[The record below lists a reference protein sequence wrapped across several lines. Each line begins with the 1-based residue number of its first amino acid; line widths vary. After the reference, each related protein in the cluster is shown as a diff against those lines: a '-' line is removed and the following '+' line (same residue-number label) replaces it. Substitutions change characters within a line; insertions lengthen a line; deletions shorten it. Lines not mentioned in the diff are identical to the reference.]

1 MIERSKHRKSAAKH
15 FPMHLRLYQ
24 VTTLLVATA
33 AIMFAT
39 GLFVAGMM
47 NNVRSY
53 VRGEN
58 LWAKA
63 QKESVLA
70 LYKYA
75 YTGEPSYLHA
85 SREFLSVN
93 LGDQK
98 ARQALQS
105 VPPDTVAASEGFLQG
120 ENHPDDIPG
129 MISLFINYQ
138 NISYLKS
145 AIRIWSEADLLIADL
160 RLLADQLEQAVN
172 NNHPD
177 VVAVLV
183 TQLDRLNHE
192 LKEKEFAFSSTL
204 GEASRWIKSTL
215 IVVYSVL
222 FILLLIVSVLIA
234 RNIARQLRATEEKL
248 RISDH
253 RFTSLARS
261 DLVGIFEFELG
272 GKIIEANRKFL
283 SMLGLHKDDLDGQ
296 PLNWQTLTVAE
307 DRDLDQ
313 KAAQEL
319 RAQGAC
325 DPYDKQLWHVD
336 GHKVPV
342 YVGAVLLNEQQE
354 TGLAFVIDQTEKY
367 QMEQELRLSAIV
379 MSHSQDAIVILDE
392 QQKVMSANQAFC
404 ELAVCDIEK
413 VIGRKFDIIN
423 DTMDEEERLAIRD
436 SLEHKENWE
445 GDIDFKNTVNEL
457 IPVRLSISII
467 QDEQHDYGQ
476 YVYMLS
482 DIKARKE
489 AEERLQYL
497 ASFDTLTGIANRI
510 TFQSR
515 LNRAI
520 SRAKRHDKECAILFI
535 DLNKFKPVNDHHGH
549 EVGDELLKQVAE
561 RLKALVRSVDT
572 AARIGGDEFVVILED
587 IEDRAII
594 HTVVKRIIE
603 AVAEPYEVKALE
615 INISCSVGISVYP
628 HDGSNDVELTRS
640 ADIAMYAAKSMGE
653 SQYYFFN
660 RRLG

>member
-1 MIERSKHRKSAAKH
+1 
-15 FPMHLRLYQ
+15 MHLRLYQ
-24 VTTLLVATA
+24 VTTLLVAIA
-33 AIMFAT
+33 AVMFAT
-39 GLFVAGMM
+39 GLFVADMM

-75 YTGEPSYLHA
+75 YSGEPVYLHS
-85 SREFLSVN
+85 SREFLRVN
-93 LGDQK
+93 LGDQQ
-98 ARQALQS
+98 ARMALQA
-105 VPPDTVAASEGFLQG
+105 PPPQKERATEGFIQG

-129 MISLFINYQ
+129 MISLFIHYQ
-138 NISYLKS
+138 NVSYLES
-145 AIRIWSEADLLIADL
+145 AIRIWSEADLLIKDL
-160 RLLADQLEQAVN
+160 QLLTDHFEHAVGN
-172 NNHPD
+172 NQQD
-177 VVAVLV
+177 VIPALIR
-183 TQLDRLNHE
+183 QLDLLNDQ
-192 LKEKEFAFSSTL
+192 LKEKELAFSSTL

-215 IVVYSVL
+215 IIVYSVL
-222 FILLLIVSVLIA
+222 FTLLLIISVIIA

-261 DLVGIFEFELG
+261 DLVGIFEFQLDG
-272 GKIIEANRKFL
+272 RIIEANRRFL
-283 SMLGLHKDDLDGQ
+283 NMLGLHRDDLDGQ
-296 PLNWQTLTVAE
+296 PLDWQTLTVAE
-307 DRDLDQ
+307 YRDMDQ
-313 KAAQEL
+313 QAADEL
-319 RAQGAC
+319 RTQGAC
-325 DPYDKQLWHVD
+325 EPYDKQLWHME

-342 YVGAVLLNEQQE
+342 YVGAVLLNEKQE

-367 QMEQELRLSAIV
+367 RMEQELRLSAIV

-404 ELAVCDIEK
+404 ELAICESEK
-413 VIGRKFDIIN
+413 IVGRKFDIIN
-423 DTMDEEERLAIRD
+423 DTMDEEERLAIREA
-436 SLEHKENWE
+436 LENKQNWE
-445 GDIDFKNTVNEL
+445 GDIDFKNTANEL

-467 QDEQHDYGQ
+467 QDEQHNYGQ

-497 ASFDTLTGIANRI
+497 ASFDTLTGIANRV

-535 DLNKFKPVNDHHGH
+535 DLNKFKPVNDHYGH

-587 IEDRAII
+587 IEDRTII

-603 AVAEPYEVKALE
+603 AIAEPYQIKSIE
-615 INISCSVGISVYP
+615 ITISCSVGISVYP
-628 HDGSNDVELTRS
+628 HDGSNDVDLTRS